1 MRHSV
6 WHSEAAKVQI
16 LDHGERVLE
25 DLESLEESRVKL
37 AKLGISV
44 FSTLCGSIS
53 AGYWVSYLWCFRE
66 TESEAASRYPHF
78 STSYSFG
85 FISRSSFWKRR
96 KL

>member
-37 AKLGISV
+37 AKLGI
-44 FSTLCGSIS
+44 
-53 AGYWVSYLWCFRE
+53 
-66 TESEAASRYPHF
+66 
-78 STSYSFG
+78 
-85 FISRSSFWKRR
+85 
-96 KL
+96 